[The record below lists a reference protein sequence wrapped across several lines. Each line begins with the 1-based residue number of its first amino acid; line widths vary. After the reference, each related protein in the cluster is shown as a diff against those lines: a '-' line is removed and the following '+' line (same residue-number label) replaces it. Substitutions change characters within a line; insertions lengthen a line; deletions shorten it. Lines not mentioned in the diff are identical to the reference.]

1 LHQLRKAE
9 QKVCPGVEDIRSR
22 STGERGQAA
31 CEVETAA
38 RAVGVLRLEMV
49 NGEAIEFHAVASGVL
64 PFVPTQVGSGDVS
77 VIPELEG
84 IGAVLIAQIRE
95 AAEEEARLSSTEGAG
110 AIGAG
115 NVEVRRS
122 RICPEIGVLGGHA
135 LAQITKVGIQKQ
147 IGSEG
152 IGAPNSDGLNNAGR
166 IARLAA
172 VEGGAARRSQR
183 LGIEETGLL
192 NAIASEERA
201 LAAEIEIDAA
211 IDIVTSVLAVRS
223 AKEVIVDPVSGKQV
237 GAGDVRRIGVA
248 TRLQQL
254 DHLARSVGDAA
265 WRNDVVQEWRA
276 ASTIGI
282 ARSGIVDHDWG
293 SAVGGDAREDALHHI
308 CGWNRLEA
316 A

>member
-1 LHQLRKAE
+1 
-9 QKVCPGVEDIRSR
+9 
-22 STGERGQAA
+22 
-31 CEVETAA
+31 
-38 RAVGVLRLEMV
+38 MV

-183 LGIEETGLL
+183 LG
-192 NAIASEERA
+192 S
-201 LAAEIEIDAA
+201 
-211 IDIVTSVLAVRS
+211 
-223 AKEVIVDPVSGKQV
+223 K
-237 GAGDVRRIGVA
+237 
-248 TRLQQL
+248 RL
-254 DHLARSVGDAA
+254 VF
-265 WRNDVVQEWRA
+265 
-276 ASTIGI
+276 
-282 ARSGIVDHDWG
+282 
-293 SAVGGDAREDALHHI
+293 
-308 CGWNRLEA
+308 
-316 A
+316 